1 MLLSDLRSD
10 GKLQVEDEADMG
22 SADGAI
28 GVIGGGQLARMLTEA
43 AALRGID
50 VLVQTSSE
58 ADCAVPASTR
68 WVQALPTDQD
78 ATRDLARDCG
88 GITFEN
94 EWVTVDAL
102 MPLER
107 QGVTFVPSLASL
119 VPLVNKLSQRRLLDD
134 LSIPSPR
141 WICLAEINPGS
152 PALPPGWTFPVMA
165 KAASG
170 GYDGKGTRI
179 LENLNDL
186 AHHLRNVR
194 AQDWLLE
201 SWVNFEREL
210 ALVVSRD
217 RQGRIRHLP
226 LVETHQSHQI
236 CDWVLAPAEAEPLLE
251 ATAYNIAASL
261 LTRLGY
267 VGVMALEFFY
277 GQEGLFVNEI
287 APRTHNSGHFSIEAC
302 SSSQFDQQ
310 LCITAGLPVPS
321 IELVVDGALMV
332 NLLGLQD
339 AAADG
344 HDHNLQDRLA
354 RLRSIANA
362 HVHWYGKQELPGR
375 KVGHVTVVLREEHA
389 ETRRQMAMTALNQ
402 IREVWPNPLN

>member
-1 MLLSDLRSD
+1 
-10 GKLQVEDEADMG
+10 MG

-28 GVIGGGQLARMLTEA
+28 GVIGGGQLARMLSEA
-43 AALRGID
+43 ASLRGID

-58 ADCAVPASTR
+58 DDCAVAASSR
-68 WVQALPTDQD
+68 LVKALPTDHD
-78 ATRDLARDCG
+78 ATRELARDCS

-94 EWVTVDAL
+94 EWVSVDAL

-107 QGVTFVPSLASL
+107 QGVSFVPSLASL

-152 PALPPGWTFPVMA
+152 PALPPGWNFPVMA

-170 GYDGKGTRI
+170 GYDGKGTQI
-179 LENLNDL
+179 IGNLNDL
-186 AHHLRNVR
+186 AHLMRNVR

-201 SWVNFEREL
+201 AWVRFEREL

-217 RQGRIRHLP
+217 RHGRIRHLP
-226 LVETHQSHQI
+226 MVETQQKNQI

-277 GQEGLFVNEI
+277 GPAGLFVNEI

-321 IELVVDGALMV
+321 TELVVEGAFMV
-332 NLLGLQD
+332 NLLGLPE
-339 AAADG
+339 AEAGDG
-344 HDHNLQDRLA
+344 HSDLNERLGK
-354 RLRSIANA
+354 LRAIPNA
-362 HVHWYGKQELPGR
+362 HLHWYGKQELPGR
-375 KVGHVTVVLREEHA
+375 KVGHVTVVLHEHNA
-389 ETRRQMAMTALNQ
+389 GSRRQTAMTILRQ